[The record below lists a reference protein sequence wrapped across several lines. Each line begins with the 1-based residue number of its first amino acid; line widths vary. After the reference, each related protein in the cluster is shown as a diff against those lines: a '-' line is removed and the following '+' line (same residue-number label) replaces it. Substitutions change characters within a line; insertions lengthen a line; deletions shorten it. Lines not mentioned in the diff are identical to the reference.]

1 METLG
6 QRLKKLRN
14 GVDLMQIELVAKINE
29 RWGTKINSGMLSRW
43 ESDQDTPTLDNARLL
58 AKFFNVTLD
67 YLITGED
74 PIRQNILED
83 TKFMDLIRELNEI
96 PQYKEFIRKTSS
108 LDSEQLKLLLSI
120 IEHMQPKG
128 E

>member
-43 ESDQDTPTLDNARLL
+43 ESDRDTPTLDNARLL

-74 PIRQNILED
+74 PIQQNILED

>member
-43 ESDQDTPTLDNARLL
+43 ESDQDTPTLDNTRLL

-120 IEHMQPKG
+120 IEQMQPKG

>member
-6 QRLKKLRN
+6 MRLKKLRN
-14 GVDLMQIELVAKINE
+14 AVGMLQTELVDKINHKH
-29 RWGTKINSGMLSRW
+29 GTKITSSMLSKW
-43 ESDQDTPTLDNARLL
+43 ESDRDTPTLDNTRLL

-67 YLITGED
+67 YLITGEE

-108 LDSEQLKLLLSI
+108 LDSEQLKLLFSI

>member
-6 QRLKKLRN
+6 MRLKKLRN
-14 GVDLMQIELVAKINE
+14 AVGMLQTELVDRINYKH
-29 RWGTKINSGMLSRW
+29 GTKITSSMLSKW
-43 ESDQDTPTLDNARLL
+43 ESDRDAPTLDNTRLL

-74 PIRQNILED
+74 PIQQNILED

>member
-6 QRLKKLRN
+6 MRLKKLRN
-14 GVDLMQIELVAKINE
+14 AVGMLQTELVDKINSKH
-29 RWGTKINSGMLSRW
+29 GTKITSSMLSKW
-43 ESDQDTPTLDNARLL
+43 ESDRDTPTLDNARLL

-67 YLITGED
+67 YLITGEE

-83 TKFMDLIRELNEI
+83 AKFIDLIKQLNEI
-96 PQYKEFIRKTSS
+96 PQYKEFIKKTSRLS
-108 LDSEQLKLLLSI
+108 SEQLKALVTI
-120 IEHMQPKG
+120 IEQMQPKG

>member
-6 QRLKKLRN
+6 MRLKKLRN
-14 GVDLMQIELVAKINE
+14 AVGMLQTELVDKINSKH
-29 RWGTKINSGMLSRW
+29 GTKITSSMLSKW
-43 ESDQDTPTLDNARLL
+43 ESDRDTPTLDNARLL
-58 AKFFNVTLD
+58 SKFFNVTLD

-96 PQYKEFIRKTSS
+96 PQYKEFIKKTSL

>member
-6 QRLKKLRN
+6 MRLKKLRN
-14 GVDLMQIELVAKINE
+14 AVGMLQTELVDKINSKH
-29 RWGTKINSGMLSRW
+29 GTKITSSMLSKW
-43 ESDQDTPTLDNARLL
+43 ESDRDTPTLDNTRLL

-67 YLITGED
+67 YLITGEE

-83 TKFMDLIRELNEI
+83 TKFMNLLKELNEI
-96 PQYKEFIRKTSS
+96 PQYKEFIKKTAS
-108 LDSEQLKLLLSI
+108 LDTEQMKLLISI
-120 IEHMQPKG
+120 IEQMQPKG

>member
-74 PIRQNILED
+74 PIQQNILED

-108 LDSEQLKLLLSI
+108 LDSEQPKLLLSL

>member
-6 QRLKKLRN
+6 MRLKKLRN
-14 GVDLMQIELVAKINE
+14 AVGMLQTELVDKINFKH
-29 RWGTKINSGMLSRW
+29 GTKITSSMLSKW
-43 ESDQDTPTLDNARLL
+43 ESDRDTPTLDNARLL

-96 PQYKEFIRKTSS
+96 PQYKEFIKKTSS

>member
-43 ESDQDTPTLDNARLL
+43 ESDRDTPTLDNARLL

>member
-74 PIRQNILED
+74 PIQQNILED
-83 TKFMDLIRELNEI
+83 TKFMDLIRELNEM